1 MANGQHG
8 EPAAYQLSTV
18 GTSHYVDFD
27 TAVSDKLSIEIL
39 FTEESKA

>member
-8 EPAAYQLSTV
+8 EPTTYQLSTI
-18 GTSHYVDFD
+18 GASHYADLD
-27 TAVSDKLSIEIL
+27 TAVSGTLSIEIL